1 MPPDELGR
9 YDQRAEA
16 AARVHAPTPCSARP
30 APHALPPDELG
41 RVAQSESHTD
51 CAIGNLIFVSFDNLD
66 HDRRWAP
73 FQLGRVPAKLSRVRR
88 GRTVC
93 DSDRATRPSSTE
105 SAEQGVRPFKGPVTH
120 AHVRGGGGGRAQQH
134 GDVPALGVQ
143 DAHAAQGGG
152 AEEEAKALRR
162 RAAELEVCGRGGG
175 GVPGRT
181 TRGAV
186 A

>member
-1 MPPDELGR
+1 MGESPRHRASILPSRSAAYRRREPAAQAAHALLPDELGRRGRRAEACMPPDELGR

-73 FQLGRVPAKLSRVRR
+73 F
-88 GRTVC
+88 
-93 DSDRATRPSSTE
+93 
-105 SAEQGVRPFKGPVTH
+105 
-120 AHVRGGGGGRAQQH
+120 
-134 GDVPALGVQ
+134 
-143 DAHAAQGGG
+143 
-152 AEEEAKALRR
+152 
-162 RAAELEVCGRGGG
+162 
-175 GVPGRT
+175 
-181 TRGAV
+181 
-186 A
+186 